1 MFCQKCGKELPND
14 SAFCPYCGAHTNISS
29 GNSSFGYYANKINE
43 ESRKY
48 NVWAIVGF
56 AVAVFSF
63 FLPGIFTLVTGISAV
78 VISIYALNQ
87 IKFTREKGNVFAILG
102 IVFGSA
108 FILYTIFCILVI
120 VGLLGSYGMIS
131 SFADFL

>member
-1 MFCQKCGKELPND
+1 M
-14 SAFCPYCGAHTNISS
+14 
-29 GNSSFGYYANKINE
+29 
-43 ESRKY
+43 
-48 NVWAIVGF
+48 
-56 AVAVFSF
+56 
-63 FLPGIFTLVTGISAV
+63 VTGISAV

-87 IKFTREKGNVFAILG
+87 IKFTGEKGNVFAILG